1 MTDAKLPLVSIVT
14 PVYNGETYL
23 KECIESVLA
32 QTYANWEYIV
42 VNNCSTDRTGEI
54 VEHYAQRDSRI
65 QVQKNETLL
74 PIIANHNHA
83 LSFISPASKY
93 CKIVSGD
100 DLVFSECL
108 ARLVELAEGNPSVGI
123 VGSYQLSGG
132 GDEWNVRCTALPYW
146 RTVISGW
153 EIARRHLLNGANLFG
168 APTSVLYRSDLVR
181 SSDAFFPNPTAEAD
195 ISACIKHL
203 RNSDF
208 GFVHQVLSYE
218 RVHLD
223 RTTETSRSL
232 STYQTS
238 KIGDLLEYGPIYLT
252 PAELEK
258 RKSELLRDYYR
269 ALAIA
274 AVNVRDLS
282 YWRFQKKRL
291 EELGCPFEPVKFGAA
306 ICAKG
311 WDLLVHPQQTFEKI
325 GRRRNRASHRYVEA
339 AVSKR

>member
-1 MTDAKLPLVSIVT
+1 MTTANLPLVSVVT
-14 PVYNGETYL
+14 PVYNGEAYL
-23 KECIESVLA
+23 QECIESILA
-32 QTYANWEYIV
+32 QTYTNWEYII

-54 VEHYAQRDSRI
+54 VEQYAQRDSRI
-65 QVQKNETLL
+65 QVHRNETLL

-83 LSFISPASKY
+83 LRFISPASKY

-100 DLVFSECL
+100 DLIFSECL
-108 ARLVELAEGNPSVGI
+108 ARLAELAEGNPSVGI

-132 GDEWNVRCTALPYW
+132 GDEWNVRCTGLPYW
-146 RTVISGW
+146 RTVIDGR
-153 EIARRHLLNGANLFG
+153 EIARHHLLTGANLFG

-181 SSDAFFPNPTAEAD
+181 SSDPFFPNPTAEAD

-223 RTTETSRSL
+223 RTTETSRSR
-232 STYQTS
+232 SAYQTS

-258 RKSELLRDYYR
+258 RKSELLCQYYR

-274 AVNVRDLS
+274 AVNMRDRS
-282 YWRFQKKRL
+282 YWRFQKQRL
-291 EELGCPFEPVKFGAA
+291 QELGCPFEPVKFGAA
-306 ICAKG
+306 ICDKV
-311 WDLLVHPQQTFEKI
+311 WNLLAHPQETFKKI
-325 GRRRNRASHRYVEA
+325 GSR
-339 AVSKR
+339 

>member
-1 MTDAKLPLVSIVT
+1 MTTAKLPLVSVVT

-23 KECIESVLA
+23 QECIESVLA
-32 QTYANWEYIV
+32 QTYTNWEYII

-54 VEHYAQRDSRI
+54 VERSAQRDSRI
-65 QVQKNETLL
+65 QVRKNETLL

-100 DLVFSECL
+100 DLIFSECL
-108 ARLVELAEGNPSVGI
+108 ARLVELAEENPSVGI

-132 GDEWNVRCTALPYW
+132 GDEWNVRCTGLPHW
-146 RTVISGW
+146 RTVISGR
-153 EIARRHLLNGANLFG
+153 EIARHHLLTEANLFG

-223 RTTETSRSL
+223 RTTETSRAVSA
-232 STYQTS
+232 YRTS
-238 KIGDLLEYGPIYLT
+238 RIGDLLEYGPIYLK

-258 RKSELLRDYYR
+258 RKSELLREYYR

-274 AVNVRDLS
+274 AVNVRDRS

-291 EELGCPFEPVKFGAA
+291 QELGCPFEPVKFAVA
-306 ICAKG
+306 ICAKV
-311 WDLLVHPQQTFEKI
+311 WDLVVHPQETFEKI
-325 GRRRNRASHRYVEA
+325 GSRWNRASYRNVET
-339 AVSKR
+339 AVNKR